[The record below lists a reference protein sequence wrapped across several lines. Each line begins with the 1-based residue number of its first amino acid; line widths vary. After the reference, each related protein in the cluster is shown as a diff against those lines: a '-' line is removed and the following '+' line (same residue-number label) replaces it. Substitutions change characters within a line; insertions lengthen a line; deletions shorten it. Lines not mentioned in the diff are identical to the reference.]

1 MRDNMQSLK
10 VQKNDLKTQVKDAL
24 NNYIKQLDLSKSNKL
39 PREEA
44 LANMLGVSRV
54 TLRSVLDEMASD
66 GIIFRRQGK
75 GTFVNTVFF
84 EMNVSFNPVMHFS
97 DMIQNSGYEPKV
109 DILYCG
115 VEPANSEV
123 ASKLKIQ
130 EGSPVIVC
138 AKVFYADNNI
148 CAMVQDYVPEEI
160 VGTLDLELMKHYGD
174 SLFYYIYHQTERRVI
189 WDKVEIDVVNSRE
202 VKRLHGHIKE
212 HAGKD
217 KPFLL
222 LNGVNYDE
230 EDKEILYA
238 KEYIDTSIL
247 KFNQIRKRSISYD
260 V

>member
-1 MRDNMQSLK
+1 MQTIK
-10 VQKNDLKTQVKDAL
+10 VQRNDLKTQVKEAL

-97 DMIQNSGYEPKV
+97 DMIRNSGYEPKV
-109 DILYCG
+109 EILYLG
-115 VEPANSEV
+115 VENANSEV
-123 ASKLKIQ
+123 AGKLKIS
-130 EGSPVIVC
+130 EETPVIVC
-138 AKVFYADNNI
+138 TKVFYADKNI

-160 VGTLDLELMKHYGD
+160 VGTLDQELMNLYGD
-174 SLFYYIYHQTERRVI
+174 SLFYYIYHQTGRQII
-189 WDKVEIDVVNSRE
+189 WDKVEIDVVNSKE
-202 VKRLHGHIKE
+202 IKRLHEHIKA
-212 HAGKD
+212 HGGKD
-217 KPFLL
+217 KAFLL

-230 EDKEILYA
+230 NDKEILYA

-260 V
+260 E

>member
-1 MRDNMQSLK
+1 MQPIK
-10 VQKNDLKTQVKDAL
+10 IQKNDLKAQVKEAL
-24 NNYIKQLDLSKSNKL
+24 NDYIKQMDLSKSNKL

-44 LANMLGVSRV
+44 LADMLGVSRV
-54 TLRSVLDEMASD
+54 TLRSVLDEMSSD
-66 GIIFRRQGK
+66 GIIFKRQGK

-97 DMIQNSGYEPKV
+97 DMIRNSGYEPKV
-109 DILYCG
+109 DILHCG
-115 VEPANSEV
+115 VEPANSEI
-123 ASKLKIQ
+123 SNKLKIQ
-130 EGSPVIVC
+130 EGKPVIVC

-160 VGTLDLELMKHYGD
+160 VGALDLELMKLYGD
-174 SLFYYIYHQTERRVI
+174 SLFYYIYHQTKRRII
-189 WDKVEIDVVNSRE
+189 WDKVEIDVVDSKE
-202 VKRLHGHIKE
+202 VKRLHDYMKE
-212 HAGKD
+212 HGGND
-217 KPFLL
+217 RPFLL
-222 LNGVNYDE
+222 LSGINYDE